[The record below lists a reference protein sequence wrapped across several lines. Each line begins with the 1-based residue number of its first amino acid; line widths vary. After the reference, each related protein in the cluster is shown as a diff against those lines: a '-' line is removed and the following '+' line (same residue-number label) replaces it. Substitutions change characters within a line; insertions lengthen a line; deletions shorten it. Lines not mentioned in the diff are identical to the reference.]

1 LVHECNDYL
10 LFSRQ
15 YKKKDK
21 IIEFIY
27 NVIFLEV
34 VVFLKKIQKIFADDS
49 AIELPIN
56 IVVMLVVGMVALAAL
71 IAIIPPP
78 TKNMAVTI
86 DAVGLNSSSSLNPG
100 NTVIVSSATA
110 NSPFAIDVELSVTDP
125 DGYPVRDANVVLRGL
140 GGVATSVTDDDGYC
154 MLTTSNTSSGDE
166 ISLGANQNEGSM
178 DLTISADGFY
188 DYEKTDAVRVVR
200 TT

>member
-1 LVHECNDYL
+1 M
-10 LFSRQ
+10 
-15 YKKKDK
+15 KKTR
-21 IIEFIY
+21 
-27 NVIFLEV
+27 
-34 VVFLKKIQKIFADDS
+34 KIFSDDS

-78 TKNMAVTI
+78 TKNMAVAI
-86 DAVGLNSSSSLNPG
+86 DTVGLNGSTLNPG
-100 NTVIVSSATA
+100 NTVIVASATA

-140 GGVATSVTDDDGYC
+140 GGVATSVTDDIGYC
-154 MLTTSNTSSGDE
+154 KLTTSSTANGDE
-166 ISLGANQNEGSM
+166 VSLGANQNEGSM

-188 DYEKTDAVRVVR
+188 DYEKTDSVRIIR